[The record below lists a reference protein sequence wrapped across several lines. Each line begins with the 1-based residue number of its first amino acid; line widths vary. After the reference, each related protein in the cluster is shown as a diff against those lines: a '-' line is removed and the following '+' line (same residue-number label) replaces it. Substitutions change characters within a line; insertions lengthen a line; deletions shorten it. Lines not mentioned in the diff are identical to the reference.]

1 MSVKKGYLRY
11 KYTIKI
17 DIEDLADR
25 IIKELG
31 GYVDE
36 YEVETDDTAII
47 LNCTDTAYYRHYHSP
62 ATILDPPEDD
72 LCLDSIEDVDVTAA
86 VLDALHETQK
96 IKVDVDMGTDYHF
109 MGD

>member
-1 MSVKKGYLRY
+1 MSVKRGYLKYDY
-11 KYTIKI
+11 KIKI
-17 DIEDLADR
+17 DLEDLADR

-47 LNCTDTAYYRHYHSP
+47 LNCTDSAYYRHYHSP

-72 LCLDSIEDVDVTAA
+72 LCFDSIEDFDVTAA
-86 VLDALHETQK
+86 VLDALHETKK
-96 IKVDVDMGTDYHF
+96 IRVDVEIVSEEYEEDE
-109 MGD
+109 